1 MRISFANTKGYLV
14 RVRKTRV
21 GSDID
26 ISDVKI
32 FASARRP
39 GHLPPIDES
48 LIESKLRSA
57 AQDIEED

>member
-14 RVRKTRV
+14 RVRTTRA
-21 GSDID
+21 GRDIH

-32 FASARRP
+32 FASERRP
-39 GHLPPIDES
+39 AHPPSRDES

-57 AQDIEED
+57 AQDIEAD